1 MRYRACEHPAQL
13 TMMHSGA
20 DHIVWQQHHEQTRLL
35 AGNSSIFAGTGCTVE
50 YGRIVSRLALG

>member
-1 MRYRACEHPAQL
+1 
-13 TMMHSGA
+13 MHSGA

-35 AGNSSIFAGTGCTVE
+35 AGSSIFASTGCTVE